1 MASLRRQRTR
11 LSKKGDLSSRH
22 SIIKFSLFGPTSSI
36 RTLFLMDQFYTSSIT
51 SSIQFYPFQRRRRG
65 GKRARAVPW
74 VVPWLSRGLSHGC
87 PRGCPA
93 GCPVVVPW
101 VVPRLSRGGPPGVP
115 WFRIRAHRHMN
126 VCLAVSICMREHT
139 LKCAQTCKHGNSEK
153 PPNTCSP
160 DVV

>member
-1 MASLRRQRTR
+1 MQQVLSGHYFLR
-11 LSKKGDLSSRH
+11 
-22 SIIKFSLFGPTSSI
+22 
-36 RTLFLMDQFYTSSIT
+36 T
-51 SSIQFYPFQRRRRG
+51 SSIQVLLQVLRVPRLRRATAG
-65 GKRARAVPW
+65 GERACPGGCPVDGPTVVPEAVPW

-115 WFRIRAHRHMN
+115 WFRIRAHRHMI

>member
-1 MASLRRQRTR
+1 
-11 LSKKGDLSSRH
+11 
-22 SIIKFSLFGPTSSI
+22 
-36 RTLFLMDQFYTSSIT
+36 MDQFYTSSIT
-51 SSIQFYPFQRRRRG
+51 SSIQFYPFERRRRG

-160 DVV
+160 DGARTKSVHTRGGKTMWHDNNDNCMMHLPRTPLPQTQS